1 MTKKH
6 IAALT
11 IALLIAAGTEAE
23 AQTGMTIETL
33 KLSLEAED
41 FKLTEDSEPGNYTFH
56 AQHFV
61 SEIVAISERGT
72 VDVHLCRGK
81 TGGECW
87 PLPGRSLGAGL
98 KYSYG
103 FFGAMNI
110 FLECPFNT
118 LEESRAFL
126 GLITEGH
133 HFLRVII
140 IAPAE

>member
-1 MTKKH
+1 MTRT

-11 IALLIAAGTEAE
+11 IALLISAGTEAE
-23 AQTGMTIETL
+23 AQSGMTIETL
-33 KLSLEAED
+33 QLSLEAED
-41 FKLTEDSEPGNYTFH
+41 FELIEDSEPGNYTFH

-61 SEIVAISERGT
+61 PEIVAISERGT

-81 TGGECW
+81 AGSECW
-87 PLPGRSLGAGL
+87 PLPGRGIEAGL
-98 KYSYG
+98 KYTYG
-103 FFGAMNI
+103 FFGALNI
-110 FLECPFNT
+110 FLQSPLDT

-126 GLITEGH
+126 GMLTEGH